1 MATSINGN
9 LATTSPGNTIPA
21 RKARD
26 WQITLNETFKWDD
39 LREYLIGLK
48 SLTYIIA
55 CKEIAP
61 TTGHEHIHVYTQYK
75 TPIKLSI
82 KKLQGAHVEACKGT
96 PQQNVEYIKKDGNI
110 IFENGTLRK
119 NGKLPT
125 IKEAINMTD
134 DELME
139 LPLNYQNTVDK
150 IITKRNDENNFFA
163 MLESIKNDELKAPEI
178 IYIIGLPGN
187 GKTYGA
193 YKQALSKYDIH
204 DIGRI
209 TIDNNFFAIENDKAK
224 CFVIEEFRPSQL
236 HPSKL
241 LQLTDKYGYQ
251 APIKGGFKYLRP
263 ETIYICSVKNPIHL
277 YEKDEL
283 NEQFTRR
290 ITHYYHAD
298 DKVLNEITIEDL
310 SIYDY

>member
-1 MATSINGN
+1 MASVLTASV
-9 LATTSPGNTIPA
+9 SSGNTTPSEKKICA
-21 RKARD
+21 RNY
-26 WQITLNETFKWDD
+26 QLTLNEIEHYASVK
-39 LREYLIGLK
+39 EYLTTLK
-48 SLTYIIA
+48 TFQFLES

-61 TTGHEHIHVYTQYK
+61 TTGHEHIHIYVQFNK
-75 TPIKLSI
+75 SIRLSI
-82 KKLQGAHVEACKGT
+82 KKLHGAHIEVCRGS
-96 PQQNVEYIKKDGNI
+96 PQQNIKYIEKDGNI
-110 IFENGTLRK
+110 LDKIGVARLSGIPCIREVENMTYDE
-119 NGKLPT
+119 
-125 IKEAINMTD
+125 IKELPAHLSRIAIEIKN
-134 DELME
+134 
-139 LPLNYQNTVDK
+139 K
-150 IITKRNDENNFFA
+150 AENERDFEA

-178 IYIIGLPGN
+178 NYIIGLPGN

-193 YKQALSKYDIH
+193 YKQALSKYDVKE
-204 DIGRI
+204 IGRI
-209 TIDNNFFAIENDKAK
+209 SIHNNFFNIENERAK

-236 HPSKL
+236 HPSNL
-241 LQLTDKYGYQ
+241 LQFTDKYGYQ